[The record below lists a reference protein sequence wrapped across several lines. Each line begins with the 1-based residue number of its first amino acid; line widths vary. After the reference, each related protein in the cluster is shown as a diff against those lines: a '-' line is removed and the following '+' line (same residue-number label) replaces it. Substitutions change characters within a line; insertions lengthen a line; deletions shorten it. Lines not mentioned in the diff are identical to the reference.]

1 MQLDDLAKRTPQ
13 SAFSQT
19 PYFDAVLWFFSVLKR
34 KSRWQNLSSCVCG
47 NTSTI
52 GSVLSSFLASSKV
65 WKSHDVGNPYT
76 TLHEKAA
83 NTQENASQA
92 K

>member
-65 WKSHDVGNPYT
+65 WKSPHRDLAEDT
-76 TLHEKAA
+76 TSYL
-83 NTQENASQA
+83 SLIGD
-92 K
+92 